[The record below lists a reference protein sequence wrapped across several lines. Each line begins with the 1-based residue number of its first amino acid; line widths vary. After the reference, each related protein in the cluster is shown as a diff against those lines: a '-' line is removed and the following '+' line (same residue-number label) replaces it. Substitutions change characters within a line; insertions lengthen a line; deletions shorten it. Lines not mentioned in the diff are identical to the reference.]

1 MFSVEKNNKER
12 YVGNN
17 SPCNFFSKVIMRV
30 IGEIR
35 DDYTFKIC
43 YK

>member
-1 MFSVEKNNKER
+1 MFNVEKNNKER

-17 SPCNFFSKVIMRV
+17 SPCNFSKVIVRV

-35 DDYTFKIC
+35 NDYIFKIC
-43 YK
+43 